1 MTVLEHLLHKS
12 LDLVP
17 VSQICGVN
25 RRGSSEGK
33 NFVSRARVT
42 VIPLDQY
49 YIGSGFGQRDG
60 HGLADTSRGTGNERG
75 LAMKVELICERH
87 RKQKFERDRQ
97 TMV

>member
-60 HGLADTSRGTGNERG
+60 HGLADTSRGTSNKRG
-75 LAMKVELICERH
+75 LAMQVELICEWH
-87 RKQKFERDRQ
+87 RER
-97 TMV
+97 